1 MKTSANKFGRWDF
14 ILLALILAVA
24 LLFRL
29 YKIDVPLA
37 DFHSWRQADTAA
49 VARNFVNNGFN
60 LLKPTY
66 DDLTSNQSGL
76 ENPKGSRLVEFP
88 LYNATFAAL
97 YKYLPVTSLEV
108 YGRLVTVFFSL
119 ILIACLYFLLLKETS
134 RFAACVG
141 SLVYAVFPFFV
152 FFSRVILPH
161 TMALT
166 CVFLSLTLLYLFSNE
181 KNKFKNAIQFSLAT
195 IFFALSLLITPF
207 SVFYFLP
214 TAYLFIKK
222 YKWSI
227 YKNLPV
233 YLFYALAITPLF
245 LWRKYISQFPEGVPV
260 NFWFMTYVN
269 TPEGI
274 KYIFLRPAFFRWIF
288 YERINNIILGGYL
301 TVFFVLGMLVKS
313 KKYFFLSI
321 LISALA
327 FLFTF
332 EGVNV
337 QHAYYQIL
345 ILPAIAIFVALG
357 VDFVFKD
364 NKYFINPLLLS
375 LASLLIFGFSFLI
388 SYYQVK
394 DYYNY
399 SADLVSI
406 ANIVR
411 ALTKQ
416 DDKIVTD
423 TIGDT
428 TLLYL
433 SQRHGAPSVYKDF
446 GELHKDGY
454 KYFVTLKKEVISDL
468 KSKGKYELV
477 FENEKFAIFRL

>member
-1 MKTSANKFGRWDF
+1 MKTNANKFGTRDL
-14 ILLALILAVA
+14 ILLTLILMIA

-29 YKIDVPLA
+29 YKIGIPLA

-76 ENPKGSRLVEFP
+76 ENPKGLRLVEFP

-97 YKYLPVTSLEV
+97 YKYFPVTSLEI

-119 ILIACLYFLLLKETS
+119 ILIATLYFFLLKETG
-134 RFAACVG
+134 RLAASTG
-141 SLVYAVFPFFV
+141 SLVYAIFPFFV
-152 FFSRVILPH
+152 YFSRVILPH
-161 TMALT
+161 TMALAFT
-166 CVFLSLTLLYLFSNE
+166 FLSLTFLYLFSNE
-181 KNKFKNAIQFSLAT
+181 KNKFKNAIQLSLGT
-195 IFFALSLLITPF
+195 IFFAMALLITPY
-207 SVFYFLP
+207 SVFYFFP

-227 YKNLPV
+227 YKKLPV
-233 YLFYALAITPLF
+233 YIFYILAITPFF
-245 LWRKYISQFPEGVPV
+245 LWRRYINQFPEGVPV

-269 TPEGI
+269 TSEGI
-274 KYIFLRPAFFRWIF
+274 KYIFLKPAFFRWIF
-288 YERINNIILGGYL
+288 YERINNLILGGYL
-301 TVFFVLGMLVKS
+301 TVFFILGILAKS
-313 KKYFFLSI
+313 RKYFFLSI

-337 QHAYYQIL
+337 QHSYYQIL

-357 VDFVFKD
+357 VDFVSKNNRF
-364 NKYFINPLLLS
+364 FINPLLIVIAS
-375 LASLLIFGFSFLI
+375 LAIFGFSFFI

-399 SADLVSI
+399 STDIVSI
-406 ANIVR
+406 ANIVKD
-411 ALTKQ
+411 LTKK

-423 TIGDT
+423 RTGDT

-433 SQRHGAPSVYKDF
+433 SERRGAPSVYKDLF
-446 GELHKDGY
+446 ELQKDGY
-454 KYFVTLKKEVISDL
+454 KYFVTLKKGVIDDL
-468 KSKGKYELV
+468 KSKKQFELV
-477 FENEKFAIFRL
+477 FENEKFAIFKL

>member
-1 MKTSANKFGRWDF
+1 MKTNANKFGRRDL
-14 ILLALILAVA
+14 ILLTLILAIA

-29 YKIDVPLA
+29 YRIDIPLG

-76 ENPKGSRLVEFP
+76 ENPQGLRLVEFP

-97 YKYLPVTSLEV
+97 YKYFPITSLEI
-108 YGRLVTVFFSL
+108 YGRLITIFFSL
-119 ILIACLYFLLLKETS
+119 ILIATLYFLLLKETG
-134 RFAACVG
+134 RLAACVG

-152 FFSRVILPH
+152 FFSRVVLPH
-161 TMALT
+161 TMALA
-166 CVFLSLTLLYLFSNE
+166 CIFLSLTFLYLFSHE
-181 KNKFKNAIQFSLAT
+181 KSKFKNVIQLSLAT
-195 IFFALSLLITPF
+195 IFFAAALLITPY
-207 SVFYFLP
+207 SVFYYLP

-227 YKNLPV
+227 YKKLPV
-233 YLFYALAITPLF
+233 YLFYLITVAPLF

-269 TPEGI
+269 TSEGI
-274 KYIFLRPAFFRWIF
+274 KYIFLKPAFFRWIF
-288 YERINNIILGGYL
+288 YERINNLILGGYL
-301 TVFFVLGMLVKS
+301 TTFFILGIIAKS

-345 ILPAIAIFVALG
+345 ILPAVAIFVALG
-357 VDFVFKD
+357 VDFVSRN
-364 NKYFINPLLLS
+364 NKYFINPLLLIVAS
-375 LASLLIFGFSFLI
+375 LAIFGFSFSI

-399 SADLVSI
+399 SSDLVSI
-406 ANIVR
+406 ANIVKD
-411 ALTKQ
+411 LTKK

-423 TIGDT
+423 RTGDT

-433 SQRHGAPSVYKDF
+433 SERRGAPSVNKDLA
-446 GELHKDGY
+446 ELQKDGY
-454 KYFVTLKKEVISDL
+454 KYFVTLKKDVIDDL
-468 KSKGKYELV
+468 KSKKQFELV
-477 FENEKFAIFRL
+477 FENEKFAIFKL